1 MTRITA
7 TGRVR
12 DVEGAKALG
21 WKPEVGAEG
30 WGVAT

>member
-1 MTRITA
+1 MTRRTA

-12 DVEGAKALG
+12 EVDGANAVG
-21 WKPEVGAEG
+21 WKPEVGVDG